1 MKENKKIKI
10 IGTIIGIV
18 LFVILIAG
26 FTFAWFTWES
36 SRISMIVRP

>member
-18 LFVILIAG
+18 LFVILTAG
-26 FTFAWFTWES
+26 FTFAGLLGKVVE
-36 SRISMIVRP
+36 